1 MIQLPI
7 DRDLSLLAPSV
18 NKRITMLA
26 RTSPKE
32 ASLVS
37 TFVRISKTAMLT
49 RLRRMQA
56 SKSLRKRNLSRRSNK
71 GNVTISLSKRIRR
84 QPSFLKSMSRA
95 ERFQKCAKWSK
106 RYGISLACLKQH
118 IKMQRP

>member
-1 MIQLPI
+1 MPI

-37 TFVRISKTAMLT
+37 TYVRISRTAIMT
-49 RLRRMQA
+49 RLRRMLA

-71 GNVTISLSKRIRR
+71 GNVTISLSKRIRH
-84 QPSFLKSMSRA
+84 QPSFLKLMSRV
-95 ERFQKCAKWSK
+95 ERFQKCAK
-106 RYGISLACLKQH
+106 
-118 IKMQRP
+118 